1 MLAEDHWY
9 FVGSDRRRYGP
20 YSLGVLRGYIR
31 SGHVADRTLVW
42 EPTFGSEWR
51 AAGEV
56 EGLFVRAAP
65 APLQPPIPQPLTP
78 PGMPQPLV
86 PPGMMTPGGR
96 PMPQPVTYGG
106 VAPAAAVQIHPH
118 VRSYMGFAIVSM
130 AALFLPAGVVGVMY
144 ASKVDGLARSGR
156 LPEARDNARK
166 ARRWCILA
174 CVIGGG
180 QLVISLIFLF
190 IIAATT

>member
-1 MLAEDHWY
+1 VLADDHWY

-20 YSLGVLRGYIR
+20 YSLDVLRGYLR
-31 SGHVADRTLVW
+31 SGHVTDRTLVW
-42 EPTFGSEWR
+42 EASFGSEWR

-56 EGLFVRAAP
+56 DGLLIRAEP
-65 APLQPPIPQPLTP
+65 VPLQPPVPQPLIP

-96 PMPQPVTYGG
+96 LMPRPVTYGG
-106 VAPAAAVQIHPH
+106 VVPGATLIYPR
-118 VRSYMGFAIVSM
+118 VRSYMTFAIVSM
-130 AALFLPAGVVGVMY
+130 VALFLPAGVVGVMY

-156 LPEARDNARK
+156 LLEARDSARK

-174 CVIGGG
+174 CIIGGG
-180 QLVISLIFLF
+180 QLVISLICLS
-190 IIAATT
+190 IIVSAN